1 MAGRA
6 QTPSSKHR
14 EVFRRGLSDPSPSHS
29 TVPSS
34 PKVLIA
40 PYYKT
45 WPLFSVNQMKTP
57 GIVLSIYRVRL
68 SVHLS
73 LFSVSSEI
81 IMLKHNSYFHR
92 SDLYIFIHTSSQPLG
107 GILWCGIT
115 VRGAARS
122 AQYSTSSRD
131 INVILGFGLRDIQHR
146 TEGRGLDCSGFG
158 CLCVMGMASVSW
170 FYLFNIQ
177 VRANCTT
184 ACNIQAALQYVE
196 LTRVSRFFLFV
207 CLFTKMCMQL
217 GTGSKVML
225 PLPPPGGRSLQ
236 AGRRMSVGVPTD
248 RSDWPTFTEMHEEK
262 NCDNICCSVC
272 LRTLRRNDEENRWR
286 EDCCFLSFFL
296 FLIFLA
302 MYYYFFLQ
310 NVKLF
315 VVKKSSSCACV

>member
-207 CLFTKMCMQL
+207 CLQKCACSL
-217 GTGSKVML
+217 ERVPKSCCPS
-225 PLPPPGGRSLQ
+225 PLRVGGACRPDGGWALAS
-236 AGRRMSVGVPTD
+236 RRID
-248 RSDWPTFTEMHEEK
+248 
-262 NCDNICCSVC
+262 
-272 LRTLRRNDEENRWR
+272 
-286 EDCCFLSFFL
+286 
-296 FLIFLA
+296 LIGPHSPRCTRKKT
-302 MYYYFFLQ
+302 
-310 NVKLF
+310 VTIF
-315 VVKKSSSCACV
+315 VVLFASERWDETMKRTGDGRIAAFCPFFCFWFF